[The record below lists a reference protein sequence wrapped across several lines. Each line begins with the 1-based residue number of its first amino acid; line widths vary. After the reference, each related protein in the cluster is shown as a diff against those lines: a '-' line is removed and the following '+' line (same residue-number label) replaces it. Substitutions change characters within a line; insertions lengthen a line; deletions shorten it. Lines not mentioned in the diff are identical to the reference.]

1 MREIELTYVVDDDE
15 IVLLIAKKLLE
26 NHPAFRECKTFKSAG
41 ECLEDLMA
49 AANQKRKIPDLI
61 MLDINMPVM
70 DGWEFLESISKIPE
84 LKNTSVSIFT
94 SSIDPRDRE
103 LSKAFPQVAC
113 FVTKPLLMSTL
124 DKIILE
130 VDKHKS

>member
-26 NHPAFRECKTFKSAG
+26 HHPAFVECKTFQSAVD
-41 ECLEDLMA
+41 CLEELKA
-49 AANQKRKIPDLI
+49 AAKENRKIPDLI
-61 MLDINMPVM
+61 LLDINMPVM
-70 DGWEFLESISKIPE
+70 DGWEFLESISELPQ

-94 SSIDPRDRE
+94 SSIDPRDWE

-124 DKIILE
+124 DKILLE
-130 VDKHKS
+130 VEKHKS

>member
-1 MREIELTYVVDDDE
+1 MKEIELTYVVDDDE

-26 NHPAFRECKTFKSAG
+26 NHPAFKGCKTFKCAG
-41 ECLEDLMA
+41 ECLEELKA
-49 AANQKRKIPDLI
+49 AAKENRKIPDLI
-61 MLDINMPVM
+61 LLDINMPVM
-70 DGWEFLESISKIPE
+70 DGWEFLESISALPE

-113 FVTKPLLMSTL
+113 FVTKPLLMSKL
-124 DKIILE
+124 DEILLYVE
-130 VDKHKS
+130 KHKS